1 MTCVSEQVKYI
12 LCTYLKYKKKYIVIE
27 LSIRNATNIHFTF
40 EYFIIY
46 KFWHCMIFILKIFV
60 WL

>member
-1 MTCVSEQVKYI
+1 MTCASEQVKYI

-46 KFWHCMIFILKIFV
+46 KF
-60 WL
+60 